1 MLKLNHKRNLI
12 SLDCNRFN
20 FYVYLVK
27 KGPDSMKNKTTQ
39 RVAYALGAFGHDT
52 FYVTLSTYFMV
63 FVTSQMFAGTDK
75 ATTARMIATV
85 TSLVV
90 GIRLVEIIFD
100 PLIGGIIDNTRTK
113 YGKFKPWLII
123 GGLVSSVLLIF
134 LFTNF
139 FGLATHNS
147 PLFLFVFAIVFV
159 LLDSFY
165 SFKDIAFWSMIPALS
180 TETKER
186 EKFATFA
193 RFGSSLGANGTTLIV
208 VPIVTFFTYLIT
220 GHHTQGASGWFWFGI
235 LVAVVSGG
243 TAILTALGTNEVDTA
258 IRQQH
263 EKASI
268 KDIFK
273 AVAQNDQLMWLALAY
288 IAYAI
293 ANVATTAVL
302 FYFFKYVLGQPTSF
316 WLVGLIAAI
325 LGLIAV
331 PLFPM
336 LTRLI
341 SRRYIYLGGIAM
353 MIASYGFFTL
363 AGMNL
368 MFVIIGL
375 ILFYFPQQLIFL
387 SALMTITDSV
397 EYGQWKNGIRNEA
410 VTLSIRPLLDKIAG
424 ALSNGL
430 VGFIA
435 IASGMT
441 GNATAAD
448 ITAHGVATFKVYA
461 FYFPAALMFF
471 SAIIFAWKITL
482 TEEKHAQIVTE
493 LENKLLEEKTAEEV
507 TQEEELLFQH

>member
-1 MLKLNHKRNLI
+1 
-12 SLDCNRFN
+12 
-20 FYVYLVK
+20 
-27 KGPDSMKNKTTQ
+27 MKNKMIQ
-39 RVAYALGAFGHDT
+39 RLSYALGAFGHDT

-63 FVTSQMFAGTDK
+63 FVTSEMFAGTDK
-75 ATTARMIATV
+75 TTTAHMIATV

-90 GIRLVEIIFD
+90 GIRLIEIVFD

-113 YGKFKPWLII
+113 FGKFKPWLVI
-123 GGLVSSVLLIF
+123 GGVVSSLLLTF

-139 FGLATHNS
+139 FGLATHNTT
-147 PLFLFVFAIVFV
+147 LFIFLFTLVFI

-193 RFGSSLGANGTTLIV
+193 RFGSSLGANGTTLVV
-208 VPIVTFFTYLIT
+208 VPIVTFFTYLVT
-220 GHHTQGASGWFWFGI
+220 AHHTEGASGWFWFGMI
-235 LVAVVSGG
+235 TAIISAG
-243 TAILTALGTNEVDTA
+243 TAIITALGTKEVNSA
-258 IRQQH
+258 IRQQN
-263 EKASI
+263 EKANI

-273 AVAQNDQLMWLALAY
+273 AIAQNDQLMWLSLSY

-302 FYFFKYVLGQPTSF
+302 FYFFKYVLGQPTQF
-316 WLVGLIAAI
+316 WLVGLIAAL

-331 PLFPM
+331 PLFPT
-336 LTRLI
+336 LTHLI
-341 SRRYIYLGGIAM
+341 SRRYVYLGGIAM
-353 MIASYGFFTL
+353 MISSYFFFSIANTSL
-363 AGMNL
+363 PI
-368 MFVIIGL
+368 VIIGL

-424 ALSNGL
+424 ALSNGI
-430 VGFIA
+430 VGFVA
-435 IASGMT
+435 IAAGMT

-448 ITAHGVATFKVYA
+448 ITAHGIVTFKAYA
-461 FYFPAALMFF
+461 FYVPAVLMFF
-471 SAIIFAWKITL
+471 SALIFAWKIRL
-482 TEEKHAQIVTE
+482 TEEKHAQIVKE
-493 LENKLLEEKTAEEV
+493 LENKLISP
-507 TQEEELLFQH
+507 QESQTILKDDFIIPQH

>member
-1 MLKLNHKRNLI
+1 
-12 SLDCNRFN
+12 
-20 FYVYLVK
+20 
-27 KGPDSMKNKTTQ
+27 MKSKMIQ
-39 RVAYALGAFGHDT
+39 RMSYALGAFGHDT

-75 ATTARMIATV
+75 ATNAKMIATV

-100 PLIGGIIDNTRTK
+100 PLIGGVIDNTRTK
-113 YGKFKPWLII
+113 YGKFKPWLVI
-123 GGLVSSVLLIF
+123 GGIVSSVLLVAI
-134 LFTNF
+134 FTNF
-139 FGLATHNS
+139 FGLATHNTT
-147 PLFLFVFAIVFV
+147 LFIILFAIVFI

-193 RFGSSLGANGTTLIV
+193 RFGSSLGANGTTLVV
-208 VPIVTFFTYLIT
+208 VPIVTFFTYLVTHKHIE
-220 GHHTQGASGWFWFGI
+220 GASGWFWFGVI
-235 LVAVVSGG
+235 AAVISGG
-243 TAILTALGTNEVDTA
+243 TAIITALGTKEVDTA
-258 IRQQH
+258 IRQQN
-263 EKASI
+263 EKAGI
-268 KDIFK
+268 KDVFK

-293 ANVATTAVL
+293 ANVTTTAVL
-302 FYFFKYVLGQPTSF
+302 FYFFKYVLGQPTEF
-316 WLVGLIAAI
+316 WIVGLVAAL

-336 LTRLI
+336 LTRVI
-341 SRRYIYLGGIAM
+341 SRRYVYLGGIAM
-353 MIASYGFFTL
+353 MISSYFFFTI
-363 AGMNL
+363 AGSSL
-368 MFVIIGL
+368 PIVIIGL
-375 ILFYFPQQLIFL
+375 VLFYFPQQLIFL

-410 VTLSIRPLLDKIAG
+410 VILSIRPLLDKIAG
-424 ALSNGL
+424 ALSNGI
-430 VGFIA
+430 VGFVA

-448 ITAHGVATFKVYA
+448 ITAHGVTTFKAYA
-461 FYFPAALMFF
+461 FYAPAALMIF

-482 TEEKHAQIVTE
+482 TEKKHAQIVEE
-493 LENKLLEEKTAEEV
+493 LENKLAPADTMED
-507 TQEEELLFQH
+507 ELHDAVVPSH